1 MVKICVFCGSSMG
14 YGDLYKQA
22 AGEVADFFIK
32 NNIGLVYGGANVGLM
47 KILADK
53 LLAEKIEVIGVM
65 PQLLVDKEVAHT
77 ELNQMIVVDS
87 MSTRKQKMVE
97 ISDGFVA
104 LPGGFGTLD
113 ELSEVLIFNQLR
125 IVDKPMGILNVAGY
139 FDKLFSF
146 FEHTVQE
153 GFVRKEHLNNLIISD
168 NISDLVHRMEQ
179 YRPVSTGKWI
189 KDILDESENQ
199 SSLRAIR

>member
-14 YGDLYKQA
+14 FGDLYKQA

-53 LLAEKIEVIGVM
+53 LLKKKIEVIGIM

-77 ELNQMIVVDS
+77 ELNEMIVVDS
-87 MSTRKQKMVE
+87 MYTRKQKMVE
-97 ISDGFVA
+97 ISDGFIA

-113 ELSEVLIFNQLR
+113 ELSEVLIMNQLR
-125 IVDKPMGILNVAGY
+125 IVDKPVGILNVAGY

-146 FEHTVQE
+146 FEHAVQE

-168 NISDLVHRMEQ
+168 DISDLVHRMEQ
-179 YRPVSTGKWI
+179 YRPVSMGKWI
-189 KDILDESENQ
+189 KDILDESENH
-199 SSLRAIR
+199 